1 MGHAA
6 AKTRTAVL
14 TTAAQSL
21 QAVEEV
27 RTLANALAAEQ
38 VALKAQ
44 LADLDARNRELAAA
58 LEQQLAA
65 VRTKADASTVDAAL
79 VAVMADL
86 TRVEN
91 SATGAHVRFSTD
103 GRLRLL
109 DAGWLG
115 RLRWLVAGR

>member
-44 LADLDARNRELAAA
+44 LAAAEQTIR
-58 LEQQLAA
+58 EQQQLLEECLKKQGDLAKHA
-65 VRTKADASTVDAAL
+65 VTEIGTLSLQVTKAHAL
-79 VAVMADL
+79 IEQRRVADEAI
-86 TRVEN
+86 
-91 SATGAHVRFSTD
+91 
-103 GRLRLL
+103 
-109 DAGWLG
+109 AGSLPR
-115 RLRWLVAGR
+115 RLRWLVFGR